1 MAVIVYVH
9 PKSMTLEQFNEV
21 HRRLDAAG
29 EGENPHRIHHS
40 CFGDDGDLSVYDIW
54 DSPESFEAFGGVLMP
69 ILAELGI
76 DPGEPA
82 VMALH
87 KLIQTSATS

>member
-1 MAVIVYVH
+1 MAVAVYVH
-9 PKSMTLEQFNEV
+9 PKSMTVEQFNEV
-21 HRRLDAAG
+21 HRRLEAAG
-29 EGENPHRIHHS
+29 EGDNPRRIHHS

-54 DSPESFEAFGGVLMP
+54 DSPQSFEAFGGVLMP

-76 DPGEPA
+76 DPGQPA
-82 VMALH
+82 VMPLH